1 MEEKKYKWTFPH
13 IKGSMSTANMMWMV
27 LLALVPTTV
36 FGVIYFGSRAFLH
49 LLVCTLTCVLTEF
62 TFEAFTDRPLRVA
75 DGSSAVTGVLLA
87 LMMPVKAPLWF
98 GVLGGVFA
106 IAVIK
111 MLPGGLGKNRLN
123 PALCGH
129 ILLLLLFYKKMQDF
143 SYGAHGAQTLLG
155 ELLQGTAV
163 DPLPMLLGN
172 TNGGLGS
179 TSALLI
185 LAGGVFL
192 LAFGIINFRIPAA
205 CGLSFVLMLSLFSG
219 RGFDQIYLTSQI
231 CGGGFILAVW
241 FMAAEPVTSPI
252 TKRGQIIYGSLIG
265 VITAVLRI
273 YGVQEAVVYAVLLA
287 NLSSRFLDKMTVPRA
302 FGQKKMVKLK

>member
-1 MEEKKYKWTFPH
+1 MEEKKYKMTFPH
-13 IKGSMSTANMMWMV
+13 IRGGMSTSNMMWMV
-27 LLALVPTTV
+27 LLALFPATA

-49 LLVCTLTCVLTEF
+49 LLICTLTCVLTEF
-62 TFEAFTDRPLRVA
+62 TFEAFTDRPLRAA
-75 DGSSAVTGVLLA
+75 DGSAVITGVLLA

-98 GVLGGVFA
+98 GAAGGIFA
-106 IAVIK
+106 VAVIK

-129 ILLLLLFYKKMQDF
+129 LLLLLLFSEKMHDF
-143 SYGAHGAQTLLG
+143 SYGAHGTQTLLG
-155 ELLQGTAV
+155 ELLSGTAV

-172 TNGGLGS
+172 TNGGLGT

-192 LAFGIINFRIPAA
+192 LAFGIISFRIPAA
-205 CGLSFVLMLSLFSG
+205 CGLSFVLMLALFSG
-219 RGFDQIYLTSQI
+219 HGFDQIYLTAQV

-241 FMAAEPVTSPI
+241 FMATEPVTSPI
-252 TKRGQIIYGSLIG
+252 TKRGQIIYGCLTG
-265 VITAVLRI
+265 VIAAVLRI
-273 YGVQEAVVYAVLLA
+273 YGVEEAIVYAVLLA

-302 FGQKKMVKLK
+302 FGQRKMVKVK